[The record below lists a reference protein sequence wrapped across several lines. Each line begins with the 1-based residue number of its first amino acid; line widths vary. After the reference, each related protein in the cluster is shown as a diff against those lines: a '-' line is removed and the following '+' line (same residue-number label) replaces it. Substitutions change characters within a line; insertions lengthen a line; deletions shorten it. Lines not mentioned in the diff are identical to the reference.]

1 MSSIPIIKFM
11 FTSEWSV
18 LNEAL
23 AFAPVYESES
33 FNAAGDLTTALG
45 MAQAGMVVASL
56 KDKNDL
62 IQLATLMKMVKKLS
76 PGTFVKVI
84 VVNFSGDKQ
93 FEKAVAKLGILDL
106 VEPRIQTKALRF
118 KVDFMMKS
126 VNAHLKKVA
135 TTQTN
140 NQVKSVESAKT
151 QDKKSSDNSPIW
163 KDSLDNENDIWLLKN
178 EADCK
183 KVLTRW
189 LIKMMGPSPYVAQWV
204 ESNNPG
210 VWRFDF
216 KAEMDTFL
224 NGRGSWFYKGDQKPD
239 FIWAEN
245 LWSFAG
251 SEFDLFYKE
260 GNEITSRL
268 CLKDKQLIIAK
279 NSDYAKTKEQI
290 IAESFDK
297 DLVFRKEMA
306 GKTESDSVD
315 KDVERYKNLEGQGK
329 TDALS
334 HKPLAGKGNTSHLNT
349 DPLSMDLNP
358 GDNDL
363 SSDPMSHASSSEKKS
378 GLLSHSGSNEKQ
390 SGPLTQA
397 ADQNINSGA
406 NLEMDNSKKT
416 HETHYK
422 GHNEAE
428 KFDAKDIGHAIKKDG
443 VSGNFAGKTST
454 DEMEG
459 HLKSPEAKMLAPRP
473 DHSDMGGKSSTD
485 KLGSHLKSP
494 DGKGASAKEEK
505 PSEMG
510 GKSFTDK
517 LGSHLK
523 SNVNRGNAEKAGRGE
538 EEFGSES
545 SGRQNKIIEFP
556 QTHKEVNAGPEVSPE
571 LEEAMQTATV
581 TSILSQEFMKVECKL
596 DDHFD
601 NTVIF
606 TAEKFDLNSTKPV
619 SLNLNF
625 NYMGKDSVLKFV
637 AEITSVD
644 TDDEGT
650 KYITVEMTE
659 ESVAKF
665 NSFMKLYNSRQKNI
679 DFFLKAAKG

>member
-1 MSSIPIIKFM
+1 MSSIPVIKFM

-23 AFAPVYESES
+23 SFTPVYESES
-33 FNAAGDLTTALG
+33 YNAAGDLTTALG
-45 MAQAGMVVASL
+45 MAQAGMVVAAL

-126 VNAHLKKVA
+126 VNAHLKKVSSS
-135 TTQTN
+135 QSS
-140 NQVKSVESAKT
+140 NQVKSVEATKT

-224 NGRGSWFYKGDQKPD
+224 SGRGSWFYKGDQKPD

-268 CLKDKQLIIAK
+268 CLKDRQLIIAK

-306 GKTESDSVD
+306 CKTESDSVD
-315 KDVERYKNLEGQGK
+315 KDVEKYKNLEGQGK
-329 TDALS
+329 TDAFT
-334 HKPLAGKGNTSHLNT
+334 HKPLAGKGNTSLLNT

-358 GDNDL
+358 GDSDL
-363 SSDPMSHASSSEKKS
+363 SSDPMSHAGSREKKS
-378 GLLSHSGSNEKQ
+378 GMLSHSGSSEKQ

-443 VSGNFAGKTST
+443 VSGNLEGKTST

-459 HLKSPEAKMLAPRP
+459 HLRSPEAKSLAPRP
-473 DHSDMGGKSSTD
+473 DHSDMDGKSSTD

-494 DGKGASAKEEK
+494 NGKSASAKEDK
-505 PSEMG
+505 PADIG
-510 GKSFTDK
+510 GK
-517 LGSHLK
+517 
-523 SNVNRGNAEKAGRGE
+523 NRGQSDKAGRGKE
-538 EEFGSES
+538 GFGSEPLA
-545 SGRQNKIIEFP
+545 RQNKVIEFP
-556 QTHKEVNAGPEVSPE
+556 QAHKEVNAGPEISPE
-571 LEEAMQTATV
+571 LEESMQTATV

-601 NTVIF
+601 NTIIF
-606 TAEKFDLNSTKPV
+606 TAEKFDLNLAKPV

-637 AEITSVD
+637 AEVTSVEA
-644 TDDEGT
+644 DDEGV
-650 KYITVEMTE
+650 KYITVEMSE
-659 ESVAKF
+659 ESVSKF
-665 NSFMKLYNSRQKNI
+665 NSFMKLFSSRQKNI
-679 DFFLKAAKG
+679 DFFLKAAKGY